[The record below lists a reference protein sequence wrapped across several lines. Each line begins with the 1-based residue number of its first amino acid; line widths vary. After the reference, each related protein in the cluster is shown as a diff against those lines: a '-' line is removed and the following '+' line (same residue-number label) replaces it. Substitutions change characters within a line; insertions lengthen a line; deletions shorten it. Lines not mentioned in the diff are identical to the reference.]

1 MDSSLI
7 YIIIVGYIVYKVA
20 KYTSRPKSANRKA
33 SSIKGEQGEHR
44 VSMQLDSLSRRKYIV
59 LNDVLIQAGNRT
71 SQIDH
76 IIVSRYGIFVIE
88 TKNFS
93 GWIHGHE
100 NSEYWLQTFYQ
111 KKRKFRNP
119 VKQNQGHINAL
130 KKVLSNYY
138 SLIYHSII
146 VFSDQVELKNVYSD
160 IPIVYEYELLETIER
175 TRGRPY
181 LSKEE
186 MRSIVEKIND
196 FRLHGKREEKEHIY
210 NVNKYIQLQKE
221 RETSSLC
228 PWCGANL
235 ALKQGKYGSFYGCI
249 RYPKCRYTKKA

>member
-1 MDSSLI
+1 LETLLI
-7 YIIIVGYIVYKVA
+7 FLISAGYIVYKIA
-20 KYTSRPKSANRKA
+20 KYASRRKT
-33 SSIKGEQGEHR
+33 ITRKGAEGELR
-44 VSMQLDSLSRRKYIV
+44 VSMQLDDLSRRKYLV

-100 NSEYWLQTFYQ
+100 NSEYWMQTFYK

-130 KKVLSNYY
+130 KKILSEFD

-160 IPIVYEYELLETIER
+160 IPIVYEYQLLDTIKR
-175 TRGRPY
+175 TRRRPH
-181 LSKEE
+181 LSREE
-186 MRSIVEKIND
+186 MKSIVEKINE

-210 NVNKYIQLQKE
+210 NVNKYMQLQKE
-221 RETSSLC
+221 RKSSSLC
-228 PWCGANL
+228 PWCGASL

-249 RYPKCRYTKKA
+249 RFPKCRYTKKA